1 MSIGNYNSVAISVGN
16 KKKYRRNYRRIC
28 APKLPTDIPSVKFN
42 GNSAGISVGKIQV
55 ITDGY
60 SVGKRHGNSD
70 GISVG
75 DWGTAVNFVNDTTNT
90 DGQILSVNPSV

>member
-1 MSIGNYNSVAISVGN
+1 MSVGNYNSVAISVGN
-16 KKKYRRNYRRIC
+16 KKKIPTEMTTKLRIC
-28 APKLPTDIPSVKFN
+28 APKLPTDILSVKFN

-75 DWGTAVNFVNDTTNT
+75 DWGTAVNFVNDTTIPT
-90 DGQILSVNPSV
+90 DKFSL